1 MKPNYYAIL
10 TSEVRYNQNLT
21 PNAKLLY
28 AEITALINM
37 NGVCFASN
45 SYFANLYGKSKTT
58 VSKWVSELV
67 KEGFVEV
74 KLTYKEG
81 SKEIDNRYITIT
93 KGGDR
98 KKSVNPL
105 VKKLKDNNTIN
116 NTNIT
121 YSNSIT
127 FIEEVNS
134 FDYPKEIKDEFISYW
149 TEPNRSKTKVRYQL
163 EKTFDISRR
172 LATWFKRSKKWS
184 NGTSKIDKQLSS
196 YEKAINIIKNNY
208 DKEN

>member
-45 SYFANLYGKSKTT
+45 SYFANLYGKTKTT

-93 KGGDR
+93 KGGNI
-98 KKSVNPL
+98 KK
-105 VKKLKDNNTIN
+105 
-116 NTNIT
+116 
-121 YSNSIT
+121 
-127 FIEEVNS
+127 
-134 FDYPKEIKDEFISYW
+134 
-149 TEPNRSKTKVRYQL
+149 
-163 EKTFDISRR
+163 RR
-172 LATWFKRSKKWS
+172 
-184 NGTSKIDKQLSS
+184 
-196 YEKAINIIKNNY
+196 
-208 DKEN
+208 

>member
-45 SYFANLYGKSKTT
+45 KYFANLYGKSKTT

-81 SKEIDNRYITIT
+81 TKEIENRYITIT
-93 KGGDR
+93 KGGNR
-98 KKSVNPL
+98 KQGVNPL
-105 VKKLKDNNTIN
+105 VKKLKDNTTIL
-116 NTNIT
+116 NTNTT
-121 YSNSIT
+121 YSNKKPSV
-127 FIEEVNS
+127 E
-134 FDYPKEIKDEFISYW
+134 EIKQYCLERNNGIDAEQFYDFY
-149 TEPNRSKTKVRYQL
+149 ESKNWYVGKNKMKNWQAAVRTW
-163 EKTFDISRR
+163 EKR
-172 LATWFKRSKKWS
+172 KQQ
-184 NGTSKIDKQLSS
+184 NPTSKIDQQLDN
-196 YEKAINIIKNNY
+196 YNNA
-208 DKEN
+208 KKHLGL

>member
-10 TSEVRYNQNLT
+10 TSEVRYNENLT

-81 SKEIDNRYITIT
+81 TKEIENRYITIT
-93 KGGDR
+93 KGGNI
-98 KKSVNPL
+98 KQGVNPL

>member
-37 NGVCFASN
+37 NGVCFAGN
-45 SYFANLYGKSKTT
+45 SYFANLYGKTKTT

-67 KEGFVEV
+67 KEGFIE
-74 KLTYKEG
+74 LSFTYKEG
-81 SKEIDNRYITIT
+81 SKEIDNRYIRIL
-93 KGGDR
+93 KGGVV
-98 KKSVNPL
+98 KKDNTPL
-105 VKKLKDNNTIN
+105 VKKLKDNTMII
-116 NTNIT
+116 NTNTT
-121 YSNSIT
+121 YSNKKPS
-127 FIEEVNS
+127 VQ
-134 FDYPKEIKDEFISYW
+134 DIKDYCIERNNGIDAEQFFDFY
-149 TEPNRSKTKVRYQL
+149 ESKNWYVGKNKMKNWQAAVRTW
-163 EKTFDISRR
+163 EKR
-172 LATWFKRSKKWS
+172 KQQ
-184 NGTSKIDKQLSS
+184 NPTSKIDQQLNS